1 MRLHKIG
8 GEPVEYF
15 EIICNGIVFI
25 SAVLIAVKNIAEMC
39 GKPIKFIKK
48 KNDRELE
55 TKIATIVI
63 KLLPDMLKEYDEAN
77 KAAHIND
84 VKAEVIKQIGGQ
96 LNSVDTLANQY
107 KSLEI
112 SAKDVLREKIVC
124 MYESNKD
131 QRRLRHFERRALDQ
145 YYKDYKAMNG
155 NSYIDII
162 YDRMKTWEVEPD
174 DYE

>member
-1 MRLHKIG
+1 
-8 GEPVEYF
+8 VEYF
-15 EIICNGIVFI
+15 EIICNAIVFI

-48 KNDRELE
+48 KNDRDLE
-55 TKIATIVI
+55 TKITTIVT

-77 KAAHIND
+77 KTAHVND
-84 VKAEVIKQIGGQ
+84 VKTAVIKQIGGQ

-107 KSLEI
+107 KALEI

-162 YDRMKTWEVEPD
+162 YNRMKAWEVEPD

>member
-1 MRLHKIG
+1 
-8 GEPVEYF
+8 
-15 EIICNGIVFI
+15 
-25 SAVLIAVKNIAEMC
+25 MC

-48 KNDRELE
+48 KNDRDLE
-55 TKIATIVI
+55 TKITTIVI
-63 KLLPDMLKEYDEAN
+63 KLLPDILKEYDEAN

-107 KSLEI
+107 KALEI

-162 YDRMKTWEVEPD
+162 YNRMKTWEVEPD

>member
-1 MRLHKIG
+1 M
-8 GEPVEYF
+8 EYF
-15 EIICNGIVFI
+15 EIICNAIVLI

-39 GKPIKFIKK
+39 GKPIKIIKK
-48 KNDRELE
+48 KNDRDLE
-55 TKIATIVI
+55 TKITTIVT

-77 KAAHIND
+77 KTAHVND
-84 VKAEVIKQIGGQ
+84 VKTEVIKQIGGQ

-107 KSLEI
+107 KALEI

-131 QRRLRHFERRALDQ
+131 QRKLRHFERRALDQ

>member
-1 MRLHKIG
+1 
-8 GEPVEYF
+8 
-15 EIICNGIVFI
+15 
-25 SAVLIAVKNIAEMC
+25 MC

-48 KNDRELE
+48 KNDRDLE
-55 TKIATIVI
+55 TKITTIVT
-63 KLLPDMLKEYDEAN
+63 KLLPDMLKEYDETN
-77 KAAHIND
+77 KAARVND

-107 KSLEI
+107 TALEI

-162 YDRMKTWEVEPD
+162 YNRMKTWEVEPD

>member
-1 MRLHKIG
+1 
-8 GEPVEYF
+8 
-15 EIICNGIVFI
+15 
-25 SAVLIAVKNIAEMC
+25 MC

-48 KNDRELE
+48 KNDRDLE
-55 TKIATIVI
+55 MKITTIVNRLVPA
-63 KLLPDMLKEYDEAN
+63 LLEEYDEAN
-77 KAAHIND
+77 KATRIND
-84 VKAEVIKQIGGQ
+84 VKAEIIKQIGGK

-107 KSLEI
+107 KALEI